1 VGHVYMRLVR
11 GGSGEF
17 GHWLVEVAYHA
28 LLLLTM
34 LLEHIAIRLF
44 ILRVFNMPKEHEEKG
59 ID

>member
-1 VGHVYMRLVR
+1 MRLVR